1 MSPVNQDFN
10 HLRDDGAQERTRT
23 FTAVKPLAP
32 EASASTNSTTW
43 ARGRLVRIGRALVK
57 LLNRRPNTL
66 YSADMLAYRET
77 AKCPHDLAN
86 LTLGN

>member
-1 MSPVNQDFN
+1 
-10 HLRDDGAQERTRT
+10 
-23 FTAVKPLAP
+23 
-32 EASASTNSTTW
+32 
-43 ARGRLVRIGRALVK
+43 